1 MKTFRI
7 NYKNPAT
14 GQEFT
19 EDLDFPGETVAR
31 AKLKELGLEVKD
43 IYAVR
48 REKTFADKAKEYFF
62 KNFSTRT
69 YDTETELNFLRA
81 FVTALNDGATEKQA
95 LIEAKAQFMPKT
107 HKSIRAIIDEMI
119 ETNEGAGISDLYDL
133 FKAHEELFSKD
144 FLTLIKN
151 SR

>member
-7 NYKNPAT
+7 NYRNPIND
-14 GQEFT
+14 QEFT

-43 IYAVR
+43 IYPVQ
-48 REKTFADKAKEYFF
+48 REKSFSDKMRESFF
-62 KNFSTRT
+62 RNFSTRT
-69 YDTETELNFLRA
+69 YDVETELSFLRA
-81 FVTALNDGATEKQA
+81 FVTALNDGASEKEA
-95 LIEAKAQFMPKT
+95 LVEAKAQFMPRT
-107 HKSIRAIIDEMI
+107 HKHVRAIIDEMI

-133 FKAHEELFSKD
+133 FKAHEEIFSRD